1 MSDCSPPGPSVH
13 GILQAR
19 RRAGG
24 HFLLQGTFPTQGSN
38 TSPALQADSLPLS
51 HQGSPGTFYLWL
63 SRILTP
69 AWHRLVLKQK
79 LQPKGW
85 EAKEYRPVVYLE
97 MINGILKVS
106 AA

>member
-1 MSDCSPPGPSVH
+1 MSCTAGGVFAPEPPGK
-13 GILQAR
+13 
-19 RRAGG
+19 
-24 HFLLQGTFPTQGSN
+24 
-38 TSPALQADSLPLS
+38 
-51 HQGSPGTFYLWL
+51 PGTFYLWP
-63 SRILTP
+63 SRILTNP

-85 EAKEYRPVVYLE
+85 EAKEYRRVVYLE